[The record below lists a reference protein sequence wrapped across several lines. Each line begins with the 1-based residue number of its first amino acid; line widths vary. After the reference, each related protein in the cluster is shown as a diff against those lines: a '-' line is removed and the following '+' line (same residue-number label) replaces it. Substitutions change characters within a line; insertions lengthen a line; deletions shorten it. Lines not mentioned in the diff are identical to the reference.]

1 MPNYR
6 GAPSARRRAEPGG
19 RGRPARRGRGN
30 LSREPPGA
38 GWWCEKQQPQC
49 GVVTP
54 SPLTAWESAGS
65 AAAAPARPLADPG
78 HGRQRMLV
86 FLPPRSSSA
95 HHFSGPFS
103 FPFSLSFPLSL
114 FFFSFLFI
122 KECASGICEYK
133 KVNKRGLVF
142 NFSLPGPRARTKQFP
157 GAAAAPARPRRDP
170 TGSRPALGLLT
181 PVLRS
186 SLVRVSFQQLEA
198 ISESPASL
206 ISIS

>member
-1 MPNYR
+1 MRSRHPVTPD
-6 GAPSARRRAEPGG
+6 GMGKRRLR
-19 RGRPARRGRGN
+19 RGRPR
-30 LSREPPGA
+30 PPA
-38 GWWCEKQQPQC
+38 CRPR
-49 GVVTP
+49 
-54 SPLTAWESAGS
+54 
-65 AAAAPARPLADPG
+65 ARPPKDAC
-78 HGRQRMLV
+78 
-86 FLPPRSSSA
+86 LPPASEFKR
-95 HHFSGPFS
+95 PS
-103 FPFSLSFPLSL
+103 FLRTFFLSLLSL
-114 FFFSFLFI
+114 FPSLALFLFFL

-206 ISIS
+206 ISTE